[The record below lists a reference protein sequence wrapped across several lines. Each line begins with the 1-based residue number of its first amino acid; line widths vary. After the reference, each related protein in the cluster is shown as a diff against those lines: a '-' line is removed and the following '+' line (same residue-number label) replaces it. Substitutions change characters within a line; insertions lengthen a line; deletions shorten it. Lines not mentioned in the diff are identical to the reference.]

1 LASSANTSF
10 YLQGNANFNAG
21 LNNKIIT
28 YARPKDTQ
36 TGAVGAVV
44 NENLNNFLVI
54 PGTIIAFGR
63 SGFTPN
69 GYLWCDGASVS
80 KNAYP
85 DLFAAI
91 QYVWGGSGDFFNVPN
106 LLGLFLRG
114 YGASANPN
122 VKTSSGGT
130 PNGGNVGSVSTDSF
144 GAHNHVLKLNTLGY
158 GGVAFGGQREAL
170 SPATGQMNSQGR
182 PNNGTL
188 DVNYGYDPG
197 LPAIQNSGTTE
208 NKPVS
213 ASVAYFIKY

>member
-1 LASSANTSF
+1 
-10 YLQGNANFNAG
+10 
-21 LNNKIIT
+21 
-28 YARPKDTQ
+28 
-36 TGAVGAVV
+36 VGAVV

-144 GAHNHVLKLNTLGY
+144 GTHSHAFQVNTFGY
-158 GGVAFGGQREAL
+158 QAAFSTQRECL
-170 SPATGQMNSQGR
+170 GLATNQMNSQGR

-188 DVNYGYDPG
+188 TLETGGGGGVPV
-197 LPAIQNSGTTE
+197 QNSGTTE